1 MTSRHSFSPFVFLA
15 GAVALGLAALAS
27 PIQASTSEPTRHTI
41 AGPHVAIYNMVG
53 SLEMVR
59 GEGNSVVAEITLH
72 GNDAD
77 RLEIAKGPIR
87 GRETLRVLYND
98 DRILVREFGEHSNST
113 LRVNEDGTFRD
124 EKHGGRKVIL
134 SGRGSGMEAG
144 ADIRLLVP
152 PGKKVDVYWVHGT
165 ASVTRVDADLTID
178 AASMPVNATGIA
190 GSFHVDIGSGHVRV
204 DRADAD
210 ISIDT
215 GSGEVSLTAVRGK
228 SVQVDTGSGE
238 VMATDVTAPVVSID
252 TGSGDVHVAKLMADH
267 VSLDTGS
274 GEVAVEVSSGLETL
288 EIDSGSGDV
297 SVIIPKSLGAELT
310 VETGSGGIETN
321 LTMETRVR
329 KHDELVGRIGDGS
342 GRIAIETGSGT
353 VSIRQAAR

>member
-1 MTSRHSFSPFVFLA
+1 MHSS
-15 GAVALGLAALAS
+15 
-27 PIQASTSEPTRHTI
+27 
-41 AGPHVAIYNMVG
+41 
-53 SLEMVR
+53 
-59 GEGNSVVAEITLH
+59 
-72 GNDAD
+72 
-77 RLEIAKGPIR
+77 
-87 GRETLRVLYND
+87 
-98 DRILVREFGEHSNST
+98 ST

-124 EKHGGRKVIL
+124 DKHGGRKVVI
-134 SGRGSGMEAG
+134 SGRGPGMEAG

-152 PGKKVDVYWVHGT
+152 PGKKVDVYWVHGS
-165 ASVTRVDADLTID
+165 ASVTGVDADLTID
-178 AASMPVNATGIA
+178 GASMPVNATGIS
-190 GSFHVDIGSGHVRV
+190 GSLHVDVGSGHVRV

-215 GSGEVSLTAVRGK
+215 GSGEVSLTAIRGK

-238 VMATDVTAPVVSID
+238 VMATDITAPMISID
-252 TGSGDVHVAKLMADH
+252 TGSGAVHAAKLTANH

-274 GEVAVEVSSGLETL
+274 GEVDVEISSKLETL

-297 SVIIPKSLGAELT
+297 SVVIPKSVGAELS

-353 VSIRQAAR
+353 VSIRQASR